1 MTQPVDTP
9 LLLEWGAPLAAH
21 PLPHVVYDPGSRH
34 LLAANAAALARL
46 GFAPDTLPRRLLAD
60 LPLPLTQGLP
70 IRIAGRMAYLA
81 VWAPD
86 GNETHSMKPFGA
98 GLEERFRAMTDAAP
112 VGIFMTDADGGCT
125 YANAAW
131 LQLYGLRAEQAL
143 GQGWVG
149 VVHPEDR
156 DAVHRHWLACAA
168 ARRSF
173 ELEFRLQL
181 ADGTERR
188 VAARSNPIVRAD
200 GGVSGHVGTVVDM
213 TQARELEVARRAQAV
228 AEEAGRRQA
237 AFMSRVSHELRT
249 PLNAILGFG
258 QLLQQGGP
266 ALPAVRSQAFAGHVV
281 QAGQHMLALV
291 DDLLE
296 LQRLEQGRVALNRQP
311 VQLHT
316 LLKSCADLLAPAAAA
331 AEVDLLVAG
340 DPALLVHSDERCLR
354 QLLLNLGS
362 NAVKYGR
369 PAQGRGRVVLA
380 AERMGQQV
388 RLHVSDSGMGIAPE
402 QLQRLFQPFERLGQ
416 EGGATPGSGLGLV
429 ISRHLAQLLG
439 GEVSLDSRPG
449 RGTTATVQLPA

>member
-1 MTQPVDTP
+1 MASPGETP
-9 LLLEWGAPLAAH
+9 LLLEWGAPLMAH

-34 LLAANAAALARL
+34 LLTANAAALARL
-46 GFAPDTLPRRLLAD
+46 GFAPEQLARRQLTD

-70 IRIAGRMAYLA
+70 IRVAGRMAYLA

-86 GNETHSMKPFGA
+86 AHETHSMKPFGA
-98 GLEERFRAMTDAAP
+98 GLEERFRSMTDAAP
-112 VGIFMTDADGGCT
+112 MGIFMTDADGGCT

-131 LQLYGLRAEQAL
+131 QQLYGLRAEQAL
-143 GQGWVG
+143 GHGWAS
-149 VVHPEDR
+149 VVHPDDR
-156 DAVHRHWLACAA
+156 DAVHRHWLACAS
-168 ARRSF
+168 ARRPF
-173 ELEFRLQL
+173 ALDFRLRL
-181 ADGTERR
+181 ADGSERR
-188 VAARSNPIVRAD
+188 VSASSNPIVRAD
-200 GGVSGHVGTVVDM
+200 GSVSGHVGTVVDV
-213 TQARELEVARRAQAV
+213 TQAGELEAARRAQAV

-258 QLLQQGGP
+258 QLLQQGGAAVPP
-266 ALPAVRSQAFAGHVV
+266 ARAQAFAGHVV

-311 VQLHT
+311 VLLHA
-316 LLKSCADLLAPAAAA
+316 LLSSCADLLAPAAAA
-331 AEVDLLVAG
+331 ADTDLLVAS
-340 DPALLVHSDERCLR
+340 DPTLQVDSDERCLR

-369 PAQGRGRVVLA
+369 PAAGRGRVVLA
-380 AERMGQQV
+380 AERENGHV
-388 RLHVSDSGMGIAPE
+388 RLRVSDGGMGIAPE
-402 QLQRLFQPFERLGQ
+402 QLRRLFQPFERLGQ

-439 GEVSLDSRPG
+439 GEVSLESQPG
-449 RGTTATVQLPA
+449 RGTTATVQLPG

>member
-1 MTQPVDTP
+1 
-9 LLLEWGAPLAAH
+9 
-21 PLPHVVYDPGSRH
+21 
-34 LLAANAAALARL
+34 
-46 GFAPDTLPRRLLAD
+46 
-60 LPLPLTQGLP
+60 
-70 IRIAGRMAYLA
+70 
-81 VWAPD
+81 
-86 GNETHSMKPFGA
+86 
-98 GLEERFRAMTDAAP
+98 
-112 VGIFMTDADGGCT
+112 
-125 YANAAW
+125 
-131 LQLYGLRAEQAL
+131 
-143 GQGWVG
+143 
-149 VVHPEDR
+149 
-156 DAVHRHWLACAA
+156 
-168 ARRSF
+168 
-173 ELEFRLQL
+173 
-181 ADGTERR
+181 
-188 VAARSNPIVRAD
+188 
-200 GGVSGHVGTVVDM
+200 
-213 TQARELEVARRAQAV
+213 
-228 AEEAGRRQA
+228 
-237 AFMSRVSHELRT
+237 MSRVSHELRT

>member
-1 MTQPVDTP
+1 MTQPGDTP
-9 LLLEWGAPLAAH
+9 LLLEWGAPLMAH

-34 LLAANAAALARL
+34 LLAANAAALHRL
-46 GFAPDTLPRRLLAD
+46 HFTPETLAQRQLAD

-86 GNETHSMKPFGA
+86 ANETHSLKPFGA
-98 GLEERFRAMTDAAP
+98 GLEERFRSMTDAAP
-112 VGIFMTDADGGCT
+112 VGIFMTDAEGGCT

-131 LQLYGLRAEQAL
+131 QQLYGLRAEQAL
-143 GQGWVG
+143 GHGWAG
-149 VVHPEDR
+149 VLHPDDR
-156 DAVHRHWLACAA
+156 AAVHRHWLACAG
-168 ARRSF
+168 ARRPF
-173 ELEFRLQL
+173 ALEFRLQL